1 MNPRSTNMAFTKSLV
16 MIVKNEEHIIKEC
29 LESMAP
35 HINRYDITDTGS
47 TDKTK
52 EIIKEFFEEKG
63 IPGEIYDHEWDGFGK
78 SRTASL
84 RNAEKGGAD
93 YGWVI
98 DADDKM
104 VGSLSFPEDIELD
117 AFSLRIKRGDFTWW
131 RNQIFRLD
139 GSWQYTGVL
148 HEYAENPKKQED
160 NSLKQ
165 GRLQEENY
173 HVEAR
178 TMGARNVGIEPVD
191 KYKKDAELFLS
202 CLTNE
207 DDPNY
212 EPNNSRYHFYLA
224 QSYFDSK
231 QWEPAKEWYMKRA
244 ELGGWEEEVF
254 YSLFRVAICS
264 SLLEDPWEKTMQY
277 FLSAWNYRPVRAEP
291 LYQIARIYRL
301 SGHPRLGYLF
311 AKQAQA
317 IPFPTQ
323 DILFLANEVWEWQ
336 ILDEISSTAFYV
348 GKFQEGYDTCLQL
361 LNENKFPESERGRI
375 MANLEQYQMKI
386 AEQQQA
392 YETQVAHND
401 EMNAQIEQTRQE
413 RLAKEKEERAV
424 SRKKAD
430 EKRAKMKK
438 EKQRRAKKK
447 QKA

>member
-1 MNPRSTNMAFTKSLV
+1 

-35 HINRYDITDTGS
+35 HIDRYDITDTGS

-52 EIIKEFFEEKG
+52 EIIKEFFKEKG
-63 IPGEIYDHEWDGFGK
+63 IPGEVYDHEWDGFGK
-78 SRTASL
+78 SRTQSL

-98 DADDKM
+98 DADDTM
-104 VGSLSFPEDIELD
+104 QGEFTFPEDIELD
-117 AFSLRIKRGDFTWW
+117 AYSLRIKRGDFTWW
-131 RNQIFRLD
+131 RNQIFKLD
-139 GSWQYTGVL
+139 GTWVYTGVL
-148 HEYAENPKKQED
+148 HEYAENPTKQAD
-160 NSLKQ
+160 SSLKQ
-165 GRLQEENY
+165 GRLNSEGY
-173 HVEAR
+173 HVDAR
-178 TMGARNVGIEPVD
+178 TMGARNVGIEPID

-202 CLTNE
+202 CLTNK

-212 EPNNSRYHFYLA
+212 EPDNTRYHFYIA

-231 QWEPAKEWYMKRA
+231 QWAEASEWYIKRA

-291 LYQIARIYRL
+291 IYQIARIYRL

-317 IPFPTQ
+317 IPFPAQ
-323 DILFLANEVWEWQ
+323 DILFLANEVWDWQ
-336 ILDEISSTAFYV
+336 IDDEISSTAFYV
-348 GKFQEGYDTCLQL
+348 GKFQEGYDACMKL
-361 LNENKFPESERGRI
+361 LKENKFPESERGRI
-375 MANLEQYQMKI
+375 MGNLEQYQMKM
-386 AEQQQA
+386 AEQQQQFEEHQA
-392 YETQVAHND
+392 QNAK
-401 EMNAQIEQTRQE
+401 MNAEIESTRNE
-413 RLAKEKEERAV
+413 RLEKEKEERAV
-424 SRKKAD
+424 ARKNAD
-430 EKRAKMKK
+430 KKRAKRQKDKK
-438 EKQRRAKKK
+438 KRK

>member
-1 MNPRSTNMAFTKSLV
+1 MKPTKSLV

-35 HINRYDITDTGS
+35 HIDRYDITDTGS

-63 IPGEIYDHEWDGFGK
+63 IPGEVYDHEWDGFGK

-93 YGWVI
+93 YAWVI

-104 VGSLSFPEDIELD
+104 VGELTFPEDIDLD

-131 RNQIFRLD
+131 RNQIFKLD
-139 GSWQYTGVL
+139 GTWVYTGVL
-148 HEYAENPKKQED
+148 HEYAENPTKMED
-160 NSLKQ
+160 GSIKQ
-165 GRLQEENY
+165 GRLGNEGY

-178 TMGARNVGIEPVD
+178 TMGARNLKDDGEFVDPVE
-191 KYKKDAELFLS
+191 KYSKDAEVFLS
-202 CLTNE
+202 CLTNP

-212 EPNNSRYHFYLA
+212 EPENTRYLFYLA

-231 QWEPAKEWYMKRA
+231 QFDKAQEWYMKRA
-244 ELGGWEEEVF
+244 EAGGWEEEVF

-264 SLLEDPWEKTMQY
+264 SILEDPWEKTMQY

-311 AKQAQA
+311 AKQAQSV
-317 IPFPTQ
+317 PFPHQ
-323 DILFLANEVWEWQ
+323 DILFLANEVWDWQ
-336 ILDEISSTAFYV
+336 VLDEVASTAFYA
-348 GKFQEGYDTCLQL
+348 GQFQDGYDACMQL
-361 LNENKFPESERGRI
+361 LRENKFPEEQRQRI
-375 MANLEQYQMKI
+375 MQNLEQYQMKI
-386 AEQQQA
+386 AEIQEQQRQQMA
-392 YETQVAHND
+392 KNE
-401 EMNAQIEQTRQE
+401 EMNAEIEERRQA
-413 RLAKEKEERAV
+413 RLAVEKEERAV
-424 SRKKAD
+424 ARKKTA
-430 EKRAKMKK
+430 EKKAKQK
-438 EKQRRAKKK
+438 KQRQRQLKKK

>member
-1 MNPRSTNMAFTKSLV
+1 MAKTKSLV

-35 HINRYDITDTGS
+35 HIDRYDITDTGS

-52 EIIKEFFEEKG
+52 EIIKEFFKEKG
-63 IPGEIYDHEWDGFGK
+63 IPGEVYDHEWDGFGK
-78 SRTASL
+78 SRTQSL

-98 DADDKM
+98 DADDTM
-104 VGSLSFPEDIELD
+104 QGEFTFPEDIDLD
-117 AFSLRIKRGDFTWW
+117 AYSLRIKRGDFTWW
-131 RNQIFRLD
+131 RNQIFKLD
-139 GSWQYTGVL
+139 GNWVYTGVL
-148 HEYAENPKKQED
+148 HEYAENPTKQAD
-160 NSLKQ
+160 SSLKQ
-165 GRLQEENY
+165 GRLNSEGY
-173 HVEAR
+173 HVDAR
-178 TMGARNVGIEPVD
+178 TMGARNVGIEPID

-202 CLTNE
+202 CLTNK

-212 EPNNSRYHFYLA
+212 EPDNTRYHFYIA

-231 QWEPAKEWYMKRA
+231 QWAEASEWYIKRA

-291 LYQIARIYRL
+291 IYQIARIYRL

-317 IPFPTQ
+317 IPFPAQ
-323 DILFLANEVWEWQ
+323 DILFLANEVWDWQ
-336 ILDEISSTAFYV
+336 IDDEISSTAFYV
-348 GKFQEGYDTCLQL
+348 GKFQEGYDACMKL
-361 LNENKFPESERGRI
+361 LKENKFPESERGRI
-375 MANLEQYQMKI
+375 MGNLEQYQMKM
-386 AEQQQA
+386 AEQQQQFEEHQA
-392 YETQVAHND
+392 QNAK
-401 EMNAQIEQTRQE
+401 MNAEIESTRNE
-413 RLAKEKEERAV
+413 RLEKEKEERAV
-424 SRKKAD
+424 ARKNAD
-430 EKRAKMKK
+430 KKRAKRQKDKK
-438 EKQRRAKKK
+438 KRK

>member
-1 MNPRSTNMAFTKSLV
+1 MSTTKSLV
-16 MIVKNEEHIIKEC
+16 MIVKDEEHIIKEC

-47 TDKTK
+47 TDRTK
-52 EIIKEFFEEKG
+52 EIIKEFFDEKG
-63 IPGEIYDHEWDGFGK
+63 IPGEVYDHEWDGFGK
-78 SRTASL
+78 SRTQSL

-98 DADDKM
+98 DADDMMK
-104 VGSLSFPEDIELD
+104 GEFTFPEDVDLD
-117 AFSLRIKRGDFTWW
+117 AYSLRIRRGDFTWW
-131 RNQIFRLD
+131 RNQIFKLD
-139 GSWQYTGVL
+139 GSWVYTGVL
-148 HEYAENPKKQED
+148 HEYAENPTKQEAG
-160 NSLKQ
+160 SLKQ
-165 GRLQEENY
+165 GRLQAEGY

-178 TMGARNVGIEPVD
+178 TVGARNVGIDPVD

-212 EPNNSRYHFYLA
+212 EPTNARYHFYLA

-231 QWEPAKEWYMKRA
+231 QWEPAMEWYMKRA

-264 SLLEDPWEKTMQY
+264 SLREDPWEKTMQY

-291 LYQIARIYRL
+291 IYQIARIYRL

-311 AKQAQA
+311 AKQART
-317 IPFPTQ
+317 IPFPNQ

-336 ILDEISSTAFYV
+336 ILDEIASTAFYV
-348 GKFQEGYDTCLQL
+348 GEFQEGYDACMTL
-361 LNENKFPESERGRI
+361 LKENKFPETERGRI
-375 MANLEQYQMKI
+375 MQNLEQYQMKI
-386 AEQQQA
+386 AEMQQQ
-392 YETQVAHND
+392 YEAQVAQNE
-401 EMNAQIEQTRQE
+401 EMNAELMKNRDE
-413 RLAKEKEERAV
+413 RLAREKEDRAV
-424 SRKKAD
+424 ARKKAD
-430 EKRAKMKK
+430 EQRAKRKK
-438 EKQRRAKKK
+438 EKQKRAKKK